1 MRCFI
6 KFIYYYKFILIEE
19 AIILLQ
25 IIFIDII
32 LAADNAIIIGLIA
45 ANFVPK
51 YRKQIILW
59 GVAGALVFK
68 VIFAIFATYLFEF
81 YFIKIL
87 GGLLL
92 IWIVNDL
99 RKDLAEMK
107 NKVKTPTKK
116 SKPPS
121 YINSIYKVL
130 FADITISFDNVIG
143 VVGAAKG
150 YFGFMIFGLVLSV
163 VLTGALATY
172 MANYIQKHIWI
183 AYVGLIFILIVGL
196 QLIIGGLVDLEIL
209 KINEEFIKYF

>member
-1 MRCFI
+1 M
-6 KFIYYYKFILIEE
+6 IEQS
-19 AIILLQ
+19 IILLQ

-51 YRKQIILW
+51 NRKKIIFW
-59 GVAGALVFK
+59 GVAGALIFK
-68 VIFAIFATYLFEF
+68 VIFAIFATYLFKY

-99 RKDLAEMK
+99 RKDLFEIK
-107 NKVKTPTKK
+107 KIKTKIVK
-116 SKPPS
+116 SKEPS
-121 YINSIYKVL
+121 FIKSIYKVL
-130 FADITISFDNVIG
+130 LADVTISFDNVIG

-172 MANYIQKHIWI
+172 LANYIQKHLWI
-183 AYVGLIFILIVGL
+183 AYVGLGFILLIAI

-209 KINEEFIKYF
+209 NINKKYIKYF

>member
-1 MRCFI
+1 M
-6 KFIYYYKFILIEE
+6 IEQ
-19 AIILLQ
+19 ALILLQ
-25 IIFIDII
+25 ITFIDII

-45 ANFVPK
+45 ANFIPK

-68 VIFAIFATYLFEF
+68 VLFAIFATYLYKY

-87 GGLLL
+87 GGLAL

-99 RKDLAEMK
+99 RKDLLEIK
-107 NKVKTPTKK
+107 KVKSPKKK
-116 SKPPS
+116 SQEPVYTS
-121 YINSIYKVL
+121 YVQSIYKVL

-150 YFGFMIFGLVLSV
+150 NIGLMIYGLVLSV
-163 VLTGALATY
+163 ILTGAGATY
-172 MANYIQKHIWI
+172 LANYIQKHIWI
-183 AYVGLIFILIVGL
+183 AYIGLGFILLVAI

-209 KINEEFIKYF
+209 QINEQFKQYF

>member
-1 MRCFI
+1 
-6 KFIYYYKFILIEE
+6 LIEQS
-19 AIILLQ
+19 IILSQ

-51 YRKQIILW
+51 NRRQIILW
-59 GVAGALVFK
+59 GVSGALVFK

-99 RKDLAEMK
+99 RKDLLEIK
-107 NKVKTPTKK
+107 KIKSTTKK
-116 SKPPS
+116 SKEPS
-121 YINSIYKVL
+121 YIKSVYKVL

-150 YFGFMIFGLVLSV
+150 YFEFMIFGLVLSV
-163 VLTGALATY
+163 VLTGALASY
-172 MANYIQKHIWI
+172 LADYIQKHIWV
-183 AYVGLIFILIVGL
+183 AYIGLAFILIVAI
-196 QLIIGGLVDLEIL
+196 QLIIGGMVDLEIL
-209 KINEEFIKYF
+209 NINEGFKKYF

>member
-1 MRCFI
+1 M
-6 KFIYYYKFILIEE
+6 IEE

-68 VIFAIFATYLFEF
+68 VIFAIFATYLFKF

-99 RKDLAEMK
+99 RKDLVEMK
-107 NKVKTPTKK
+107 TKVKTPVKK
-116 SKPPS
+116 GKEPS
-121 YINSIYKVL
+121 YIQSIYKVL

-163 VLTGALATY
+163 ILTGALATI
-172 MANYIQKHIWI
+172 MANYIQKNMWI
-183 AYVGLIFILIVGL
+183 AYIGLVFILIVGL
-196 QLIIGGLVDLEIL
+196 QLIIGGLVDLDIL

>member
-1 MRCFI
+1 M
-6 KFIYYYKFILIEE
+6 FILIEQL
-19 AIILLQ
+19 IILVQ

-45 ANFVPK
+45 ASFVPK
-51 YRKQIILW
+51 NRKKIILW

-68 VIFAIFATYLFEF
+68 VIFAIFATYLFKF
-81 YFIKIL
+81 YWIKVL
-87 GGLLL
+87 GGILL

-99 RKDLAEMK
+99 RKDLVEIK
-107 NKVKTPTKK
+107 KEKKSPTKK
-116 SKPPS
+116 SKEPS
-121 YINSIYKVL
+121 FIKSVYKVL

-172 MANYIQKHIWI
+172 LANYIQKHLWI
-183 AYVGLIFILIVGL
+183 AYIGLGFILLVAI
-196 QLIIGGLVDLEIL
+196 QLVIGGLVDLEIL
-209 KINEEFIKYF
+209 NINEKYIKYF

>member
-1 MRCFI
+1 M
-6 KFIYYYKFILIEE
+6 IEE
-19 AIILLQ
+19 LIILTK
-25 IIFIDII
+25 IIFITII
-32 LAADNAIIIGLIA
+32 LTADNAVIVGSIA

-51 YRKQIILW
+51 NRKQIILW
-59 GVAGALVFK
+59 GVAGAFVFK
-68 VIFAIFATYLFEF
+68 IFFALFATYLFEF

-99 RKDLAEMK
+99 RKDLVDIK
-107 NKVKTPTKK
+107 KIRSQTKK
-116 SKPPS
+116 TREPS
-121 YINSIYKVL
+121 YINSIGKVL
-130 FADITISFDNVIG
+130 FADIMISFDNVIG

-150 YFGFMIFGLVLSV
+150 YFGFMIFGLILSV

-183 AYVGLIFILIVGL
+183 AYIGLIFILIVGL

-209 KINEEFIKYF
+209 KINDDFIKYF

>member
-1 MRCFI
+1 M
-6 KFIYYYKFILIEE
+6 IEE

-68 VIFAIFATYLFEF
+68 VVFAIFATYLFKF

-99 RKDLAEMK
+99 RKDLVEMK
-107 NKVKTPTKK
+107 TKVKTPTKK
-116 SKPPS
+116 GKEPS
-121 YINSIYKVL
+121 YIQSVYKVL

-163 VLTGALATY
+163 VLTGALATI
-172 MANYIQKHIWI
+172 MAKYIQKNLWI
-183 AYVGLIFILIVGL
+183 AYVGLVFILIVGL

-209 KINEEFIKYF
+209 KINEDFIKYF

>member
-1 MRCFI
+1 
-6 KFIYYYKFILIEE
+6 LIEE
-19 AIILLQ
+19 LIILTN
-25 IIFIDII
+25 IIFITII
-32 LAADNAIIIGLIA
+32 LTADNAVIVGSIA
-45 ANFVPK
+45 SNFVPK
-51 YRKQIILW
+51 NRKQIILW
-59 GVAGALVFK
+59 GIIGAFVFK
-68 VIFAIFATYLFEF
+68 IFFAIFATFLFEF

-99 RKDLAEMK
+99 RKDLLDI
-107 NKVKTPTKK
+107 KK
-116 SKPPS
+116 IKSTRKKGKEPS
-121 YINSIYKVL
+121 YINSIGKVL
-130 FADITISFDNVIG
+130 FADIMISFDNVIG

-150 YFGFMIFGLVLSV
+150 YFGYMIFGLILSV

-183 AYVGLIFILIVGL
+183 AYVGLIFILTVGL

>member
-1 MRCFI
+1 M
-6 KFIYYYKFILIEE
+6 IEE

-68 VIFAIFATYLFEF
+68 VVFAIFATYLFKF

-99 RKDLAEMK
+99 RKDLVEMK
-107 NKVKTPTKK
+107 AKIKTPVKK
-116 SKPPS
+116 GKEPS
-121 YINSIYKVL
+121 YIQSIYKVL

-150 YFGFMIFGLVLSV
+150 YFGFMIFGLILSV
-163 VLTGALATY
+163 VLTGALATI
-172 MANYIQKHIWI
+172 MANYIQKNMWI
-183 AYVGLIFILIVGL
+183 AYVGLVFILIVGL

-209 KINEEFIKYF
+209 NINEDFIKYF

>member
-1 MRCFI
+1 M
-6 KFIYYYKFILIEE
+6 YYQAILIEQL
-19 AIILLQ
+19 IILTQ

-51 YRKQIILW
+51 NRKQIIYW

-68 VIFAIFATYLFEF
+68 IIFALFATYLFEY

-87 GGLLL
+87 GGFLL

-99 RKDLAEMK
+99 RKDLFEIK
-107 NKVKTPTKK
+107 KIKSPTKK
-116 SKPPS
+116 SKEPS
-121 YINSIYKVL
+121 FIDSVFKVL
-130 FADITISFDNVIG
+130 LADITISFDNVIG

-150 YFGFMIFGLVLSV
+150 YFEFMIFGLVLSV
-163 VLTGALATY
+163 ILTGALATY
-172 MANYIQKHIWI
+172 LANYVQRNIWI
-183 AYVGLIFILIVGL
+183 AYIGLGFILLVAI

-209 KINEEFIKYF
+209 KINENFIKYF

>member
-1 MRCFI
+1 M
-6 KFIYYYKFILIEE
+6 IEE

-68 VIFAIFATYLFEF
+68 IIFAIFATYLFEF

-99 RKDLAEMK
+99 RKDLVEMK
-107 NKVKTPTKK
+107 NKAKTPLIK
-116 SKPPS
+116 SKSPS
-121 YINSIYKVL
+121 YIHSIYKVL

-163 VLTGALATY
+163 VLTGAFATY

-183 AYVGLIFILIVGL
+183 AYVGLILILIVGL

-209 KINEEFIKYF
+209 KINEEFKKYF

>member
-1 MRCFI
+1 M
-6 KFIYYYKFILIEE
+6 IEE

-68 VIFAIFATYLFEF
+68 VIFAIFATYLFKF

-99 RKDLAEMK
+99 RKDLVEMK
-107 NKVKTPTKK
+107 TKVKTPTKK
-116 SKPPS
+116 GKEPS
-121 YINSIYKVL
+121 YIQSVYKVL

-163 VLTGALATY
+163 VLTGALATI
-172 MANYIQKHIWI
+172 MAKYIQKNMWI
-183 AYVGLIFILIVGL
+183 AYVGLVFILIVGL
-196 QLIIGGLVDLEIL
+196 QLVIGGLVDLEIL
-209 KINEEFIKYF
+209 KINEDFIKYF

>member
-1 MRCFI
+1 M
-6 KFIYYYKFILIEE
+6 IEQS
-19 AIILLQ
+19 IILLQ

-51 YRKQIILW
+51 HRKQIILW

-68 VIFAIFATYLFEF
+68 VIFAVFATYLYKF

-92 IWIVNDL
+92 VWIVNDL
-99 RKDLAEMK
+99 RKDLFEIK
-107 NKVKTPTKK
+107 KIKSPTKV
-116 SKPPS
+116 SKEPS
-121 YINSIYKVL
+121 YIQSVYKVL

-150 YFGFMIFGLVLSV
+150 NFGFMVFGLVLSV

-172 MANYIQKHIWI
+172 LANYIQKHLWI
-183 AYVGLIFILIVGL
+183 AYIGLGFILIVAI

-209 KINEEFIKYF
+209 KVAEDFKKYF

>member
-1 MRCFI
+1 MLEQT
-6 KFIYYYKFILIEE
+6 LIVV
-19 AIILLQ
+19 Q

-45 ANFVPK
+45 ANFAPK
-51 YRKQIILW
+51 NRRQIILW
-59 GVAGALVFK
+59 GVAGALIFK

-81 YFIKIL
+81 YFIKII

-99 RKDLAEMK
+99 RKDLFEIK
-107 NKVKTPTKK
+107 KIKSPTKK
-116 SKPPS
+116 SKEPS
-121 YINSIYKVL
+121 YIQSVYKVL

-150 YFGFMIFGLVLSV
+150 YFGYMIFGLVLSV

-172 MANYIQKHIWI
+172 LANYIQKHIWI
-183 AYVGLIFILIVGL
+183 AYVGLVFILIVGL

-209 KINEEFIKYF
+209 KINQEFIKYF

>member
-1 MRCFI
+1 M
-6 KFIYYYKFILIEE
+6 IEE

-68 VIFAIFATYLFEF
+68 IIFAIFATYLFEF

-99 RKDLAEMK
+99 RKDLVEMK
-107 NKVKTPTKK
+107 NKAKTPLIK
-116 SKPPS
+116 SKSPS
-121 YINSIYKVL
+121 YIHSIYKVL

-183 AYVGLIFILIVGL
+183 AYVGLILILIVGL

-209 KINEEFIKYF
+209 KINEKFIKYF

>member
-1 MRCFI
+1 M
-6 KFIYYYKFILIEE
+6 LEE
-19 AIILLQ
+19 LIILLQ
-25 IIFIDII
+25 IVFIDII

-51 YRKQIILW
+51 NRKQIILW

-68 VIFAIFATYLFEF
+68 IIFAIFATYLFKF

-92 IWIVNDL
+92 VWIVNDL
-99 RKDLAEMK
+99 RKDLFEIK
-107 NKVKTPTKK
+107 KIKSPTKK
-116 SKPPS
+116 SKEPS
-121 YINSIYKVL
+121 YIQSVYKVL

-143 VVGAAKG
+143 VVGASKG
-150 YFGFMIFGLVLSV
+150 NFGFMIFGLVLSV

-172 MANYIQKHIWI
+172 LANYIQKHLWI
-183 AYVGLIFILIVGL
+183 AYVGLGFILLIAI

-209 KINEEFIKYF
+209 SINQEFKKYF